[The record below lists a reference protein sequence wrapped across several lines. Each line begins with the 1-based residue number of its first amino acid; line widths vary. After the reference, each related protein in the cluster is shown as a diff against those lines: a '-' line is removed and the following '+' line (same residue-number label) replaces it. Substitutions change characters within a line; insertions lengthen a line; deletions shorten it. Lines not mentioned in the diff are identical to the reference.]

1 MSRERPVGTWVPGQS
16 SKVGL
21 SRAMSW
27 LPFLMG
33 HLSKNSIFCV
43 TIRGCNQ
50 VIFRLELPFTCA
62 RLGLKTS
69 SHLGRRRISE
79 FPPQLQVLRSL
90 AFPAPSDGPVISIA
104 MISWFDTS
112 GFLVEGDTA
121 GVFLGS
127 FQVEK
132 QIWKESC
139 LRKLFIQTQW

>member
-1 MSRERPVGTWVPGQS
+1 MSRKSPVGTWVPGQS
-16 SKVGL
+16 SEVGL

-27 LPFLMG
+27 LSFLMG

-50 VIFRLELPFTCA
+50 MIFRLELPFTCA

-69 SHLGRRRISE
+69 FHLGRRPTSE
-79 FPPQLQVLRSL
+79 FPLQLQVLRSL

-112 GFLVEGDTA
+112 GFLREGDTA
-121 GVFLGS
+121 GLFL
-127 FQVEK
+127 V
-132 QIWKESC
+132 
-139 LRKLFIQTQW
+139 LFKSRGGFGKNPA